1 MDVFEAIQTT
11 RAMRRLDSSRP
22 VSDADLRKVLEAA
35 TMAPSGGNSQPVRW
49 IVVVD
54 PQVRRQLGSI
64 YRRCA
69 AALLAGDEDSPL
81 TRSSWHLV
89 DHLAEAPTLLIACT
103 EGEARRPA
111 SVFPAVQNALLAA
124 RALGLGTT
132 LTTSHLQDEPAVRRV
147 LGIPDSVQT
156 YCIIPIGYP
165 TGRWAKAERRPV
177 EEVTYRDRWGEPFVP
192 VQTDIV
198 R

>member
-1 MDVFEAIQTT
+1 M
-11 RAMRRLDSSRP
+11 
-22 VSDADLRKVLEAA
+22 
-35 TMAPSGGNSQPVRW
+35 
-49 IVVVD
+49 
-54 PQVRRQLGSI
+54 
-64 YRRCA
+64 
-69 AALLAGDEDSPL
+69 
-81 TRSSWHLV
+81 
-89 DHLAEAPTLLIACT
+89 LIACT